1 MTIDDKIRDGKLL
14 YDINRK
20 AVKMSALSS
29 NKNNWRSRNKTNS
42 SFKSFKTRRKSGT
55 FCKKDEK

>member
-1 MTIDDKIRDGKLL
+1 MTIDDKIRDEKLL

-29 NKNNWRSRNKTNS
+29 NKNNLRSRNKTNS
-42 SFKSFKTRRKSGT
+42 SFKSFKTRRKLRT